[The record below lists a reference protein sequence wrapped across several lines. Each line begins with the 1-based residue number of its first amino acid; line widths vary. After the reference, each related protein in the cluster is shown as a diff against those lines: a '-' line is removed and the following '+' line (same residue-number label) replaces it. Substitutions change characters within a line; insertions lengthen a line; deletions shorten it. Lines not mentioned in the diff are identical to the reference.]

1 MPRLYVTR
9 ASVDFLKKLFER
21 EVPEIENGVLEIVNA
36 VREPGHRAKVAV
48 RSYDPKVDPVG
59 TCVGIRGSRV
69 QSVTNELNGERIDII
84 PWHERPEEYVTRAIS
99 PADITEIIVG
109 DENEMSLIVA
119 EDKIPSTIGRNGSNI
134 RLASELTG
142 WRLKVSTQEK
152 RRDEDQEHME
162 KVTAMLMSRL
172 DIDSY
177 AAETLFN
184 EGFESIEVIALT
196 DRSEMLAIEGFT
208 EEFVD
213 KLQQRAK
220 LVMDQDEALVSKRL
234 EEMDPKLSKLE
245 DMDDELLRI
254 LAREGILTLEDLGDL
269 ANDELMEMTKL
280 RDEGRVNR
288 LIMAARAPI
297 LES

>member
-1 MPRLYVTR
+1 
-9 ASVDFLKKLFER
+9 
-21 EVPEIENGVLEIVNA
+21 
-36 VREPGHRAKVAV
+36 
-48 RSYDPKVDPVG
+48 
-59 TCVGIRGSRV
+59 
-69 QSVTNELNGERIDII
+69 
-84 PWHERPEEYVTRAIS
+84 
-99 PADITEIIVG
+99 
-109 DENEMSLIVA
+109 
-119 EDKIPSTIGRNGSNI
+119 
-134 RLASELTG
+134 
-142 WRLKVSTQEK
+142 
-152 RRDEDQEHME
+152 ME